1 MPFMS
6 EDERYSKCSEF
17 TAEIKGERL
26 SEYIEVCFD
35 DRYACTVNGSVHSVA
50 YRAEFVSNKE
60 EVLAAYEQQRLKQ

>member
-1 MPFMS
+1 M
-6 EDERYSKCSEF
+6 
-17 TAEIKGERL
+17 